1 MGTDYLGGQFTA
13 ACLSVGTSSF
23 ADFLATSAP
32 GLLPGAMVAAAAGPG
47 AQTAARPAPDLPH
60 GTTIVAMDF
69 GGGVIMAGDRRST
82 AGSMIAQRDIEKV
95 FRSDDFSCVGIAGVA
110 GIGLEFVRLFQLEL
124 EHYEKL
130 EGRTLSLDGKANRLA
145 AFVRGNIGGA
155 MQGLVVVPLFAGYDE
170 DTGKGRIFSY
180 DVGGGPYEER
190 RFHAIG
196 SGSVFAHGSLKK
208 LYTEDMAEA
217 DAITVCMQALYDAAD
232 DDSATAGPD
241 LTRRIYPVV
250 AVVTG
255 DGFRR
260 LTDDEAGEYAQAVV
274 TERMQS
280 PSGPIAPLRQGA
292 ASKSGASKRGASTSG
307 ASNSG
312 T

>member
-1 MGTDYLGGQFTA
+1 MGADYLGGQFTA

-23 ADFLATSAP
+23 ADFLTASAP
-32 GLLPGAMVAAAAGPG
+32 GLLPGAASAGP
-47 AQTAARPAPDLPH
+47 AAPAPGDLPH

-69 GGGVIMAGDRRST
+69 DGGVIMAGDRRST

-95 FRSDDFSCVGIAGVA
+95 FRSDDFSCVGISGVA

-145 AFVRGNIGGA
+145 AFVRGNLGGA

-180 DVGGGPYEER
+180 DVAGGRYEER
-190 RFHAIG
+190 KFHAIG
-196 SGSVFAHGSLKK
+196 SGSVFARGSLKK
-208 LYTEDMAEA
+208 LYTDGMSED
-217 DAITVCMQALYDAAD
+217 DAVTACMQALYDAAD
-232 DDSATAGPD
+232 DDSATGGPD

-255 DGFRR
+255 NGFRR
-260 LTDDEAGEYAQAVV
+260 LTDDEAAENAEAVV
-274 TERMQS
+274 RERMQS
-280 PSGPIAPLRQGA
+280 PGGPIAPLRQ
-292 ASKSGASKRGASTSG
+292 AST
-307 ASNSG
+307 
-312 T
+312 